1 MGVTD
6 IDQILNIKKGFY
18 YNYMKE
24 LILEKVEELPQT
36 VLYWILPAKFLGRKV
51 NLFQLRVIKYISF
64 CK

>member
-36 VLYWILPAKFLGRKV
+36 VLYWILPAKFLGKKV
-51 NLFQLRVIKYISF
+51 HLFD
-64 CK
+64 

>member
-6 IDQILNIKKGFY
+6 IDQILNIKKGLY

-36 VLYWILPAKFLGRKV
+36 VLYWILPAKFLGKKV
-51 NLFQLRVIKYISF
+51 NLFD
-64 CK
+64 